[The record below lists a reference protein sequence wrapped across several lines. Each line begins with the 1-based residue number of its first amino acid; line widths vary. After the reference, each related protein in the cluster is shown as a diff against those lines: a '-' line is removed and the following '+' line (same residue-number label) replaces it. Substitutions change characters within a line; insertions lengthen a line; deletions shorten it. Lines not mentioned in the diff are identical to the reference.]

1 MRGFSLIEA
10 LVAIFIL
17 SFGLLALAGS
27 QITALRN
34 TQQAYWI
41 SLANSRA
48 SSLLERF
55 SINSSPASRQQE
67 SVLWNSINKQEL
79 PNGNGFYHC
88 QTQNKCTVTVNWK
101 FDGVQQIKRSS
112 KND

>member
-10 LVAIFIL
+10 LIAIFIL

-48 SSLLERF
+48 SSLLRRL
-55 SINSSPASRQQE
+55 SVNHSQNARQRE
-67 SVLWNSINKQEL
+67 LILWNKINQAEV
-79 PNGNGFYHC
+79 PDGVGNYHC
-88 QTQNKCTVTVNWK
+88 QSQNKCTVNLTWV
-101 FDGVQQIKRSS
+101 FDGKQSMTLSS
-112 KND
+112 K

>member
-48 SSLLERF
+48 SSLFKRL
-55 SINSSPASRQQE
+55 SVNHSTSARQGE
-67 SVLWNSINKQEL
+67 LLLWNKFNQQEL
-79 PNGNGFYHC
+79 PDGTGNYYC
-88 QTQNKCTVTVNWK
+88 QSNNKCTVTVTWL
-101 FDGVQQIKRSS
+101 FDGKQSISMSS
-112 KND
+112 T

>member
-10 LVAIFIL
+10 LVAIYIL

-48 SSLLERF
+48 SSLLKRL
-55 SINSSPASRQQE
+55 SVNDSATARLQE
-67 SVLWNSINKQEL
+67 LMLWNKINLQEL
-79 PNGNGFYHC
+79 PDGSGNYLC
-88 QTQNKCTVTVNWK
+88 QSKNKCTVTVTWL
-101 FDGVQQIKRSS
+101 FDGRQSINLISS
-112 KND
+112 